1 VAGPKKKT
9 NFSETKQVLAN
20 VAQDRARAS
29 KRDVQ
34 TELDEIINKLN
45 RLEAPVVNS
54 TAKPAT
60 NSNVY
65 SRLTDHTKYTGA
77 HKERFD
83 ASGKGKGKAGRVDV
97 VENTGYVGSYKNQGT
112 YDKSHK

>member
-1 VAGPKKKT
+1 M
-9 NFSETKQVLAN
+9 
-20 VAQDRARAS
+20 
-29 KRDVQ
+29 
-34 TELDEIINKLN
+34 DEIIEKLN
-45 RLEAPVVNS
+45 KLEAPVVKT
-54 TAKPAT
+54 TAKTAT
-60 NSNVY
+60 DGNVY

-97 VENTGYVGSYKNQGT
+97 VENTGYVASYKNQGT